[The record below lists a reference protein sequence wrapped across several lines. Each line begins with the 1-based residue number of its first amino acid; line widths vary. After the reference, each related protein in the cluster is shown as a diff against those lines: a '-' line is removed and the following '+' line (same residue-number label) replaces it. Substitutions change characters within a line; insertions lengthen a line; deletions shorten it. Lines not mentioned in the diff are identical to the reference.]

1 MSHFFMI
8 LEARAGMQKYFRWDS
23 TSKSPYGIG
32 LTMLESSALL
42 LIWIQITKMGSD
54 NLHICG

>member
-1 MSHFFMI
+1 MI

-32 LTMLESSALL
+32 LKSNFKNVFALL
-42 LIWIQITKMGSD
+42 
-54 NLHICG
+54 